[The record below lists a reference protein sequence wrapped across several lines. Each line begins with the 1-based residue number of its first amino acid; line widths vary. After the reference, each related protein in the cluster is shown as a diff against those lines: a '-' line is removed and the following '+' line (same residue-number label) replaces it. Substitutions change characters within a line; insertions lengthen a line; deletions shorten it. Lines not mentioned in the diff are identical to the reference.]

1 MVHQDDDQRYP
12 LADLSQIV
20 DSPMLRV
27 MSGEL
32 VDFDTHAGL
41 VAIAEYE
48 HELGLSACRTSW
60 PRW

>member
-1 MVHQDDDQRYP
+1 MKHQDYLTMSS

-32 VDFDTHAGL
+32 VDIDTLAGL
-41 VAIAEYE
+41 IAIAAYE
-48 HELGLSACRTSW
+48 DGLGLSA
-60 PRW
+60 